1 MGTFFIKSIVASAIS
16 KTTDKVYKMMDDI
29 IEVVGEENIVQ
40 ILTDNATNYKLVWQM
55 LMEKRNKLYVRL
67 IALI

>member
-1 MGTFFIKSIVASAIS
+1 
-16 KTTDKVYKMMDDI
+16 MMDDI
-29 IEVVGEENIVQ
+29 IEAVGEENIVQ

>member
-1 MGTFFIKSIVASAIS
+1 LVVKNTVGTFFIKSIVASAIS

-40 ILTDNATNYKLVWQM
+40 ILTDNATNYKLV
-55 LMEKRNKLYVRL
+55 
-67 IALI
+67 

>member
-29 IEVVGEENIVQ
+29 IEAVGEENIVQ